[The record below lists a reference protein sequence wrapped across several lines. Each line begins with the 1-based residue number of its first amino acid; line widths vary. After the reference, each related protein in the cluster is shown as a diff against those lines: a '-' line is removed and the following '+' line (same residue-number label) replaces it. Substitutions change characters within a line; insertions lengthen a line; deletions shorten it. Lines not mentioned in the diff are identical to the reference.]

1 MPVANITWL
10 GQTLG
15 RANPVERRRLQL
27 ASARPVLRL
36 MRLRHRDNRPL
47 SYEIASLALDRLPG
61 LDPNE
66 PITADITE
74 LAPRHG
80 VRLGKAE
87 ETTAV
92 VSADATVARHLRV
105 PRHTRVL
112 RLDRVCETARGL
124 PVKWRLAFMPGQLT
138 ASPGSP

>member
-1 MPVANITWL
+1 MPLANVTWL

-15 RANPVERRRLQL
+15 RANLVERRRLQL

-36 MRLRHRDNRPL
+36 MRLRHRDNRRL

-61 LDPNE
+61 LDPDE
-66 PITADITE
+66 PVTADIAE

-87 ETTAV
+87 ETIAV
-92 VSADATVARHLRV
+92 VSASATVARHLRV
-105 PRHTRVL
+105 PRYTRIL

-124 PVKWRLAFMPGQLT
+124 PVEWRLAFIPRQ
-138 ASPGSP
+138 P